1 MGTLKEK
8 LKLFAI
14 TGAIA
19 CVVAVAVVVGR
30 RVFATKDEAGSP
42 DASAVKTATVER
54 GDIAVT
60 IDATGTIKPLN
71 IVKISSKA
79 SGKILELRVDA
90 GDYVE
95 KDEIIAVIET
105 TYVQISLEQAQADL
119 RSAQARLQQAEI
131 DLQLQTE
138 QSAIQIRQAQESL
151 AEAKQRLVQLQEE
164 IRLEKIANARGVLD
178 AENSLKIAQIRYKL
192 LTSDEVR
199 EENRRRAQ
207 AALEQEKAN
216 LELTETEHERN
227 KKLYEKELISQ
238 AVLESSHA
246 QLKSA
251 HARHRSAEENLKLV
265 EKPATEAE
273 LELGQADI
281 RKAEF
286 NLALAKERVESEAT
300 RDMDIELQQQRI
312 VQAEEALKLTQA
324 NQKQIERKERDL
336 ETARSS
342 VKRSETQLELR
353 QIEYNDTVIKAPIS
367 GTILEKLVEE
377 GQVITSRLSSL
388 ASEEGQT
395 LVTMADL
402 DTVYVVTEVDET
414 DIGKVEIGQPA
425 TITVEAYPDTPFQ
438 GEVLK
443 IAPQGISLQNVTTF
457 EVTSELKNVEA
468 SASPQGMARGG
479 RRWQGGGAR
488 PDFANMTEEE
498 RERYRALRQQRQ
510 AEGSGNDER
519 PRPNQTENS
528 GTGRTSRPAAQE
540 TPAQPIQDQPV
551 ATAEETEA
559 EDDWGGLFGGFF
571 DEAPVVEAPT
581 QPEPEETE
589 DTKIPFLKPGMNA
602 SVQISAVNK
611 TRILTLPAE
620 AVLDVRGRKMVRII
634 GADGQPGRP
643 QPIVTGVS
651 SFDKIEVISGLAEGD
666 TVALGGFQ
674 PGGGGEDWRRRMMQN
689 PASTMRRMSG
699 GRGPGGGRG
708 R

>member
-1 MGTLKEK
+1 MIGK
-8 LKLFAI
+8 LGKWKIIAI
-14 TGAIA
+14 VGAVLL
-19 CVVAVAVVVGR
+19 VVAAVAVGR
-30 RVFATKDEAGSP
+30 IVFTNSNGANSAEATEI
-42 DASAVKTATVER
+42 KTAMVER

-71 IVKISSKA
+71 IVKVSSKA

-105 TYVQISLEQAQADL
+105 TYVQISLEQAEADL
-119 RSAQARLQQAEI
+119 RSAKARLQQAQI
-131 DLQLQTE
+131 DIELQRE
-138 QSAIQIRQAQESL
+138 QSAIQIRQGQESL
-151 AEAKQRLVQLQEE
+151 AEARQRLVQLKEQ

-178 AENSLKIAQIRYKL
+178 AKNSLNIAKIRYKL

-199 EENRRRAQ
+199 DENRQRAKNS
-207 AALEQEKAN
+207 LEQEEAN
-216 LELTETEHERN
+216 LELVEAEHERN
-227 KKLYEKELISQ
+227 KTLYQKELISQ
-238 AVLESSHA
+238 AALESSQA
-246 QLKSA
+246 QLKSTQ
-251 HARHRSAEENLKLV
+251 ARHRSAEENLKLV

-286 NLALAKERVESEAT
+286 NLEIAYERVEAEAT
-300 RDMDIELQQQRI
+300 RDMDIELQNQRI
-312 VQAEEALKLTQA
+312 VQTEESLKLTLA
-324 NQKQIERKERDL
+324 NQKQIERRERDL

-353 QIEYNDTVIKAPIS
+353 QIEYNDTTIKAPIS

-377 GQVITSRLSSL
+377 GQVITSRLSSI

-414 DIGKVEIGQPA
+414 DIGKVEIGQPV

-443 IAPQGISLQNVTTF
+443 IAPLGQAIQNVTTF
-457 EVTSELKNVEA
+457 EVTSELKNVKA
-468 SASPQGMARGG
+468 TQSPQGFGRGG
-479 RRWQGGGAR
+479 GRGQGGGFR
-488 PDFANMTEEE
+488 PDMANMTDEQ
-498 RERYRALRQQRQ
+498 RARFRAMRQQRE
-510 AEGSGNDER
+510 AEND
-519 PRPNQTENS
+519 
-528 GTGRTSRPAAQE
+528 GAAQ
-540 TPAQPIQDQPV
+540 TPTPAPDPAPAQPS
-551 ATAEETEA
+551 EETTVAKPEEA
-559 EDDWGGLFGGFF
+559 DEEDDWGGLFGGFF
-571 DEAPVVEAPT
+571 EEAPAAEVPT
-581 QPEPEETE
+581 QPEPAETE

-602 SVQISAVNK
+602 TVQISAVNK
-611 TRILTLPAE
+611 IDILTLPPE
-620 AVLDVRGRKMVRII
+620 AVLDMRGRKMVRTV
-634 GADGQPGRP
+634 GEDGQPGRP

-666 TVALGGFQ
+666 IVAIGGFER
-674 PGGGGEDWRRRMMQN
+674 GGGGGADWRRRMMQN
-689 PASTMRRMSG
+689 PASTMRRMT
-699 GRGPGGGRG
+699 GGGRG

>member
-1 MGTLKEK
+1 MLGLGKWK
-8 LKLFAI
+8 IIAI
-14 TGAIA
+14 VGA
-19 CVVAVAVVVGR
+19 VVLVVAAVAVGR
-30 RVFATKDEAGSP
+30 IVFTNSDGNNNAETPE
-42 DASAVKTATVER
+42 VKTAAVER
-54 GDIAVT
+54 GDIEVT

-71 IVKISSKA
+71 IVKVSSKA

-131 DLQLQTE
+131 DFELQKE
-138 QSAIQIRQAQESL
+138 QSAIQIRQSEESL
-151 AEAKQRLVQLQEE
+151 AEARQRLVQIEE
-164 IRLEKIANARGVLD
+164 AIRIEKIANRRGVLD
-178 AENSLKIAQIRYKL
+178 AENSLNISKIRYKL

-199 EENRRRAQ
+199 DENRQRAKSS
-207 AALEQEKAN
+207 LEQEKAN
-216 LELTETEHERN
+216 LELIAAEHKRN
-227 KKLYEKELISQ
+227 NTLYEKELISQ
-238 AVLESSHA
+238 ASLESSQA

-251 HARHRSAEENLKLV
+251 QARHRSAEENLKLV
-265 EKPATEAE
+265 ERPATEAE

-286 NLALAKERVESEAT
+286 NLEVAEERVDAEAT

-312 VQAEEALKLTQA
+312 VQAEESLKLAQA
-324 NQKQIERKERDL
+324 NQKQIERKQRDL

-342 VKRSETQLELR
+342 VTRSETQLELR
-353 QIEYNDTVIKAPIS
+353 QIEYDDTIIKAPIS

-414 DIGKVEIGQPA
+414 DIGKVEIGQPV

-443 IAPQGISLQNVTTF
+443 IAPQGVSIQNVTTF

-468 SASPQGMARGG
+468 SATQQGMRAGAG
-479 RRWQGGGAR
+479 RWQGGGTR
-488 PDFANMTEEE
+488 PDMANMTEEQ
-498 RERYRALRQQRQ
+498 RERFRAMRQQRQ
-510 AEGSGNDER
+510 AEGGGAGETSG
-519 PRPNQTENS
+519 PT
-528 GTGRTSRPAAQE
+528 TQE
-540 TPAQPIQDQPV
+540 TPAQPTQEQPV
-551 ATAEETEA
+551 AKEEETG
-559 EDDWGGLFGGFF
+559 DDSFGGLFGGFF
-571 DEAPVVEAPT
+571 EDTPIAEAPT
-581 QPEPEETE
+581 QPEAAETE
-589 DTKIPFLKPGMNA
+589 EAKIPFLKPGMNA
-602 SVQISAVNK
+602 GVQISAVN
-611 TRILTLPAE
+611 RMDILTLPAE
-620 AVLDVRGRKMVRII
+620 AVLDMRGRKMVRMV
-634 GADGQPGRP
+634 GEDGQPGRP

-651 SFDKIEVISGLAEGD
+651 SFDKIEIISGLTEGD
-666 TVALGGFQ
+666 IVAI
-674 PGGGGEDWRRRMMQN
+674 GGGGGGGGGGGNADWRRRMMQN
-689 PASTMRRMSG
+689 PASTMRRMTG
-699 GRGPGGGRG
+699 GGGRG

>member
-1 MGTLKEK
+1 MLGLGKWK
-8 LKLFAI
+8 IIAI
-14 TGAIA
+14 VGA
-19 CVVAVAVVVGR
+19 VVLVVAAVAVGR
-30 RVFATKDEAGSP
+30 IVFTNSDGNNNAETPE
-42 DASAVKTATVER
+42 VKTAAVER
-54 GDIAVT
+54 GDIEVT

-71 IVKISSKA
+71 IVKVSSKA

-131 DLQLQTE
+131 DFELQKE
-138 QSAIQIRQAQESL
+138 QSAIQIRQSQESL
-151 AEAKQRLVQLQEE
+151 AEARQRLVQIEE
-164 IRLEKIANARGVLD
+164 AIRIEKIANRRGVLD
-178 AENSLKIAQIRYKL
+178 AENSLNISKIRYKL

-199 EENRRRAQ
+199 DENRQRAKSS
-207 AALEQEKAN
+207 LEQEKAN
-216 LELTETEHERN
+216 LELIAAEHKRN
-227 KKLYEKELISQ
+227 NTLYEKELISQ
-238 AVLESSHA
+238 AALESSQA

-251 HARHRSAEENLKLV
+251 QARHRSAEENLKLV
-265 EKPATEAE
+265 ERPATEAE

-286 NLALAKERVESEAT
+286 NLEIAEERIESEAT

-312 VQAEEALKLTQA
+312 VQAEEALKLAKA
-324 NQKQIERKERDL
+324 NQKQIERKQRDL

-342 VKRSETQLELR
+342 VTRSETQLELR
-353 QIEYNDTVIKAPIS
+353 QIEYDDTIIKAPIS

-414 DIGKVEIGQPA
+414 DIGKVEIGQPV

-443 IAPQGISLQNVTTF
+443 IAPQGVSIQNVTTF

-468 SASPQGMARGG
+468 SATRQGMRAGAG
-479 RRWQGGGAR
+479 RWQGGGTR
-488 PDFANMTEEE
+488 PDMANMTEEQ
-498 RERYRALRQQRQ
+498 RERFRAMRQQRQ
-510 AEGSGNDER
+510 AEADGAGE
-519 PRPNQTENS
+519 
-528 GTGRTSRPAAQE
+528 TSRPTAQE
-540 TPAQPIQDQPV
+540 TPAQPAQEQPV
-551 ATAEETEA
+551 VKAEESD
-559 EDDWGGLFGGFF
+559 EDDLGGLFGGFF
-571 DEAPVVEAPT
+571 AEPPVVEAPT
-581 QPEPEETE
+581 ETQQPQAE

-602 SVQISAVNK
+602 GVQISAVNK
-611 TRILTLPAE
+611 IDILTLPAE
-620 AVLDVRGRKMVRII
+620 AVLDMRGRKMVRMV
-634 GADGQPGRP
+634 GEDGQLGRP

-651 SFDKIEVISGLAEGD
+651 SFDKIEIISGLTEGD
-666 TVALGGFQ
+666 IVAIGGF
-674 PGGGGEDWRRRMMQN
+674 GGGGGGGGRGAEWRQRMMN
-689 PASTMRRMSG
+689 PASTMRRMTG
-699 GRGPGGGRG
+699 GGGRG

>member
-1 MGTLKEK
+1 MIGK
-8 LKLFAI
+8 LGKWKIIAI
-14 TGAIA
+14 IGAVLL
-19 CVVAVAVVVGR
+19 VVAAVAVGR
-30 RVFATKDEAGSP
+30 IVFTGGNGRDGAETPEI
-42 DASAVKTATVER
+42 KTAMVER

-71 IVKISSKA
+71 IVKVSSKA

-119 RSAQARLQQAEI
+119 RSSQARLQQAEI
-131 DLQLQTE
+131 DIQLQKE
-138 QSAIQIRQAQESL
+138 QSAIQIRQSTESL
-151 AEAKQRLVQLQEE
+151 TEARQRLVQLKEQ

-178 AENSLKIAQIRYKL
+178 AENSLNIAKIRYKL

-199 EENRRRAQ
+199 EENRQRAKNS
-207 AALEQEKAN
+207 LEQEEAN
-216 LELTETEHERN
+216 LELVTAEHKRN
-227 KKLYEKELISQ
+227 DALYEKELISQ
-238 AVLESSHA
+238 ASLESSQA

-251 HARHRSAEENLKLV
+251 QARHRSAEENLKLV
-265 EKPATEAE
+265 EEPATEAE

-286 NLALAKERVESEAT
+286 NLEIAKERVEAEAT

-312 VQAEEALKLTQA
+312 VQAEESLKLTMA

-353 QIEYNDTVIKAPIS
+353 QIEYNDTIIKAPIS

-377 GQVITSRLSSL
+377 GQVITSRLSSI

-414 DIGKVEIGQPA
+414 DIGKVEIGQPV

-443 IAPQGISLQNVTTF
+443 IAPQGQAIQNVTTF
-457 EVTSELKNVEA
+457 EVTSELKNVKA
-468 SASPQGMARGG
+468 TQSPQGFARGG
-479 RRWQGGGAR
+479 RQGQGGGAR

-498 RERYRALRQQRQ
+498 RARFRAMRQQRQ
-510 AEGSGNDER
+510 AEG
-519 PRPNQTENS
+519 
-528 GTGRTSRPAAQE
+528 GRAGETSRPTSQE
-540 TPAQPIQDQPV
+540 APTQPTLEQPV
-551 ATAEETEA
+551 AKEDETE
-559 EDDWGGLFGGFF
+559 DDGFGGLFGGFF
-571 DEAPVVEAPT
+571 EEAPIAEAPT
-581 QPEPEETE
+581 QPEAAETE

-602 SVQISAVNK
+602 TVQISAVNK
-611 TRILTLPAE
+611 TDILTLPPE
-620 AVLDVRGRKMVRII
+620 AVLDMRGRKMVRIV
-634 GADGQPGRP
+634 GEDGQPGRP
-643 QPIVTGVS
+643 QPVVAGVS
-651 SFDKIEVISGLAEGD
+651 SYDRIEIISGLAEGD
-666 TVALGGFQ
+666 VVVIGGFT
-674 PGGGGEDWRRRMMQN
+674 PGEGGGRSEQWRQRMMN
-689 PASTMRRMSG
+689 PASTMRRMTG
-699 GRGPGGGRG
+699 GGGRG

>member
-1 MGTLKEK
+1 MLGLGKWKIITIVGTVL
-8 LKLFAI
+8 LV
-14 TGAIA
+14 GA
-19 CVVAVAVVVGR
+19 AVAVGLI
-30 RVFATKDEAGSP
+30 VFTDGDGKDSA
-42 DASAVKTATVER
+42 DAPEIKTATVER

-71 IVKISSKA
+71 IVKVSSKA

-95 KDEIIAVIET
+95 KNEIIAVIET

-131 DLQLQTE
+131 DFELQKE
-138 QSAIQIRQAQESL
+138 QSAIQIRQSEESL
-151 AEAKQRLVQLQEE
+151 AEARQRLVQIEE
-164 IRLEKIANARGVLD
+164 AIRIEKIANRRGVLD
-178 AENSLKIAQIRYKL
+178 AENSLNISKIRYKL

-199 EENRRRAQ
+199 DENRQRAKSS
-207 AALEQEKAN
+207 LEQEKAN
-216 LELTETEHERN
+216 LELIAAEHKRN
-227 KKLYEKELISQ
+227 NTLYEKELISQ
-238 AVLESSHA
+238 AALESSQA

-251 HARHRSAEENLKLV
+251 QARHRSAEENLKLV
-265 EKPATEAE
+265 ERPATEAE

-286 NLALAKERVESEAT
+286 NLEIAEERVESEAT

-312 VQAEEALKLTQA
+312 VQAEESLKLAQA
-324 NQKQIERKERDL
+324 NQKQIERKQRDL

-342 VKRSETQLELR
+342 VTRSETQLELR
-353 QIEYNDTVIKAPIS
+353 QIEYDDTIIKAPIS

-414 DIGKVEIGQPA
+414 DIGKVEIGQPV

-443 IAPQGISLQNVTTF
+443 IAPQGVSIQNVTTF

-468 SASPQGMARGG
+468 SATRQGMRAGAGRG
-479 RRWQGGGAR
+479 QGGGTR
-488 PDFANMTEEE
+488 PDMANMTEEQ
-498 RERYRALRQQRQ
+498 RERFRAMRQQRQ
-510 AEGSGNDER
+510 AEGGGAGE
-519 PRPNQTENS
+519 
-528 GTGRTSRPAAQE
+528 TSRPTTQE
-540 TPAQPIQDQPV
+540 TPAQPTQEQPV
-551 ATAEETEA
+551 AKEEETE
-559 EDDWGGLFGGFF
+559 DDSFGGLFGGFF
-571 DEAPVVEAPT
+571 EEAPIAEAPT
-581 QPEPEETE
+581 QPEAAEAE
-589 DTKIPFLKPGMNA
+589 DAKIPFLKPGMNA
-602 SVQISAVNK
+602 GVQISAVN
-611 TRILTLPAE
+611 RMDILTLPAE
-620 AVLDVRGRKMVRII
+620 AVLDMRGRKMVRMV
-634 GADGQPGRP
+634 GEDGQPGRP

-651 SFDKIEVISGLAEGD
+651 SFDKIEIISGLTEGD
-666 TVALGGFQ
+666 VVAIGGFGGG
-674 PGGGGEDWRRRMMQN
+674 GGGGEDWRRRMMQN
-689 PASTMRRMSG
+689 PASTMRRMTG
-699 GRGPGGGRG
+699 GGGRG

>member
-1 MGTLKEK
+1 MGKWK
-8 LKLFAI
+8 LIAI
-14 TGAIA
+14 VGAA
-19 CVVAVAVVVGR
+19 VLVVAVAVVVGR
-30 RVFATKDEAGSP
+30 MVFATKDEAAGT
-42 DASAVKTATVER
+42 DASAIKTAMVER

-71 IVKISSKA
+71 IVKVSSKA
-79 SGKILELRVDA
+79 SGKILKLNVDA

-95 KDEIIAVIET
+95 KDDIIAVIET

-131 DLQLQTE
+131 DLQLQKE

-151 AEAKQRLVQLQEE
+151 VEAKQRLVQLQEE
-164 IRLEKIANARGVLD
+164 IRLEKIANARGVMD
-178 AENSLKIAQIRYKL
+178 AENSLNIAKIRYKL

-199 EENRRRAQ
+199 DENRRRAQ
-207 AALEQEKAN
+207 ASLEQEKAN
-216 LELTETEHERN
+216 LDLVTAEHERN
-227 KKLYEKELISQ
+227 KTLYEKELISQ
-238 AVLESSHA
+238 AALESSEA

-251 HARHRSAEENLKLV
+251 QARHRSAEENLKLV
-265 EKPATEAE
+265 EEPATEAE

-286 NLALAKERVESEAT
+286 NLEIAEERVEAEAT

-312 VQAEEALKLTQA
+312 VQSEEALKLAEA
-324 NQKQIERKERDL
+324 NRKQIERKERDL

-342 VKRSETQLELR
+342 VTRSETQLELR
-353 QIEYNDTVIKAPIS
+353 QIEYDDTVIKAPIS

-414 DIGKVEIGQPA
+414 DIGKVEIGQPV

-443 IAPQGISLQNVTTF
+443 IAPQGQAIQNVTTF

-468 SASPQGMARGG
+468 TSTRQGIGRGAG
-479 RRWQGGGAR
+479 RWQGQGGGAR

-498 RERYRALRQQRQ
+498 RERFRAMRQQRQ
-510 AEGSGNDER
+510 AEG
-519 PRPNQTENS
+519 
-528 GTGRTSRPAAQE
+528 GTGEGARPDSQE
-540 TPAQPIQDQPV
+540 TPTQAAATENEPV
-551 ATAEETEA
+551 AQAEEETDG
-559 EDDWGGLFGGFF
+559 DDWGGLFGGFF
-571 DEAPVVEAPT
+571 AEAPAEEAPT
-581 QPEPEETE
+581 QPEPAAETE
-589 DTKIPFLKPGMNA
+589 DAKIPFLKPGMNA
-602 SVQISAVNK
+602 TVQISAVNK
-611 TRILTLPAE
+611 MGILTLPTE
-620 AVLDVRGRKMVRII
+620 AVLDMRGRKMVRII

-643 QPIVTGVS
+643 QPVVTGVN
-651 SFDKIEVISGLAEGD
+651 SFDKIEIVSGLAEGD
-666 TVALGGFQ
+666 TVVIGGAG
-674 PGGGGEDWRRRMMQN
+674 PGGGGGEDWRRRMMQN
-689 PASTMRRMSG
+689 PASTMRRMG
-699 GRGPGGGRG
+699 GGGGRG
-708 R
+708 GR

>member
-1 MGTLKEK
+1 MLGLGKWK
-8 LKLFAI
+8 IIAI
-14 TGAIA
+14 VGA
-19 CVVAVAVVVGR
+19 VVLVVAAVAVGR
-30 RVFATKDEAGSP
+30 IVFTNSDKNNSAETP
-42 DASAVKTATVER
+42 DINTAMVER

-71 IVKISSKA
+71 IVKVSSKA

-105 TYVQISLEQAQADL
+105 TYVQISLEQAEADL
-119 RSAQARLQQAEI
+119 RSAQARLEQAKI
-131 DLQLQTE
+131 DINLQKE
-138 QSAIQIRQAQESL
+138 QSAIQIRQATESL
-151 AEAKQRLVQLQEE
+151 SETRQRLVQLEEE

-178 AENSLKIAQIRYKL
+178 AENSLNIARIRYKL

-199 EENRRRAQ
+199 EENRQRAKNS
-207 AALEQEKAN
+207 LEQEAAN
-216 LELTETEHERN
+216 LELVTAEHERN

-238 AVLESSHA
+238 ASLEASQA

-251 HARHRSAEENLKLV
+251 QARHRSAEENLKLV

-286 NLALAKERVESEAT
+286 NLEIANERVEAEAT

-312 VQAEEALKLTQA
+312 VQAEESLKLTQA
-324 NQKQIERKERDL
+324 NQKQIERRERDL

-353 QIEYNDTVIKAPIS
+353 QIEYDDTIIKAPIS

-377 GQVITSRLSSL
+377 GQVITSRLSSI

-414 DIGKVEIGQPA
+414 DIGKVKIGQRV

-443 IAPQGISLQNVTTF
+443 IAPQGQAIQNVTTF

-468 SASPQGMARGG
+468 SATRQGMRAGAG
-479 RRWQGGGAR
+479 RWGDGTR
-488 PDFANMTEEE
+488 PDIANMTDEQ
-498 RERYRALRQQRQ
+498 RERFRAMRQQRQ
-510 AEGSGNDER
+510 AEGG
-519 PRPNQTENS
+519 
-528 GTGRTSRPAAQE
+528 GTGDRSRPTSQE
-540 TPAQPIQDQPV
+540 AEAPAQPTQEQPV
-551 ATAEETEA
+551 ASAEEANGA
-559 EDDWGGLFGGFF
+559 EDWGGLFGGFF
-571 DEAPVVEAPT
+571 AEAPAEEAPAQT
-581 QPEPEETE
+581 EPAET
-589 DTKIPFLKPGMNA
+589 DGAKIPFLKPGMNA
-602 SVQISAVNK
+602 TVQISAVN
-611 TRILTLPAE
+611 RIDILTLPPE
-620 AVLDVRGRKMVRII
+620 AVLDMRGRKMVRIV
-634 GADGQPGRP
+634 AEDGQPGRP

-666 TVALGGFQ
+666 VVAIGGFA
-674 PGGGGEDWRRRMMQN
+674 PGAGGGRSEAWRQRMMN
-689 PASTMRRMSG
+689 PASTMRRMT
-699 GRGPGGGRG
+699 GGRG